1 MNKARKRKKVIPFR
15 MTQEQQAA
23 AQTDFDSV
31 PVTTMCQSIQMLID
45 NLSSRGYPVF
55 DWDNKDKSV
64 KQIGFIGGKVYF
76 LATKEGEDKDEKK
89 TT

>member
-1 MNKARKRKKVIPFR
+1 MNKARRRKKVIPFHIS
-15 MTQEQQAA
+15 QEQQAA

-31 PVTTMCQSIQMLID
+31 PVTTICQSIQMLID
-45 NLSSRGYPVF
+45 NLASRGFPVF

-76 LATKEGEDKDEKK
+76 LATKEGEIEDEK